1 MLGGLHLTFI
11 EYGVMR
17 NDAQEDIDAVTP
29 ADVNR
34 LEIAAKLSQFQV
46 VLRYP
51 ATLLA
56 SRVFSPFLWR
66 SRMPNPPQ
74 PTKL

>member
-1 MLGGLHLTFI
+1 MDLCVPAELATQILGGLHLTFI

-51 ATLLA
+51 ATLNFLLA
-56 SRVFSPFLWR
+56 I
-66 SRMPNPPQ
+66 
-74 PTKL
+74 